1 MAQREAYFV
10 WSLTSTGAAATV
22 YGTAGQ
28 LHDVARLTLLVR
40 SNGADDTAAI
50 GFESGDNS
58 TGFFDRLGSTL
69 TTVSS
74 GLTATLQYT
83 GPFAVVRPYVI
94 SKTGSTTVVN
104 FTLLGN

>member
-1 MAQREAYFV
+1 MPLREAHFV
-10 WSLTSTGAAATV
+10 WSLTSTGAAAA
-22 YGTAGQ
+22 YGAEGQ
-28 LHDVARLTLLVR
+28 LHDVARLTVVVR
-40 SNGADDTAAI
+40 SNGAGDTAAI

-69 TTVSS
+69 TSVSS
-74 GLTATLQYT
+74 GLAATLQFT

-94 SKTGSTTVVN
+94 AKTGATSVVN